1 MTLGQRIQELRK
13 ALGLS
18 QEGLG
23 EKLKVSRQAISKW
36 EADGAVPEVD
46 KLIALSRLFGISL
59 NELLQVDCPASTP
72 EEEEAAAAE
81 FTRRARRRRLL
92 KNVSHALTLA
102 VVVVGAAVLSAV
114 LARQSAQLDTA
125 RDALAAQESRISQL
139 ETRVSALAEAAAR
152 PGLDPSA
159 PLVGDFS
166 IRYFS
171 TEKAGMRV
179 HVSLLPAQSTEMTTV
194 TFQISR
200 PGLNA
205 VVQEA
210 ERLPG
215 TTEYQAEL
223 LIPSGGDGV
232 TISAVFDDGTAQHTQ
247 PLLSDLSIR
256 ENSVTY
262 TPLWLE

>member
-72 EEEEAAAAE
+72 EEEAAAAE
-81 FTRRARRRRLL
+81 FARRARRRRLL
-92 KNVSHALTLA
+92 KNVSHALTLMA
-102 VVVVGAAVLSAV
+102 VVVGAAVLSAV

-139 ETRVSALAEAAAR
+139 ETQVSALAEAAAR
-152 PGLDPSA
+152 PGLDSSA

-200 PGLNA
+200 PGINA

-232 TISAVFDDGTAQHTQ
+232 TISAIFDDGTAQHTQ
-247 PLLSDLSIR
+247 PLLSNLSVR